1 MASPTATS
9 GATVIESIGTPAQA
23 TDSLNPAGP
32 LAVLSALRRDRLLEA
47 VAIAAK
53 ELLRT
58 SDLSISLPKVIELCG
73 QATGVD
79 RGHIFLIDTASGQ
92 GNILQ
97 HSVWTAPGIAT
108 PPEFKHAT
116 EPLAN
121 VGLKSWISR
130 FERGETIV
138 GHVCDFDPE
147 KRAFFD
153 LGGVKSILVVPVFS
167 DGQWLGV
174 IGFDDCHSERDWSA
188 AEIDAINTVAELVGA
203 GIARTAQLKTLA
215 DANRIIENSPT
226 ILYRLSPHKS
236 FQLIYLSQNVRRY
249 GYEADELLASP
260 GSWLQLFE
268 SEYHPIIAADIKSII
283 EGKAD
288 HTLIEFRLKKADG
301 SYAWLEGRGYPVR
314 DADNR
319 LVAIEGILT
328 DITERK
334 RAESELAFSHILL
347 TTAIESSPDAILAVD
362 ANHRI
367 IMFNRH
373 FVELWGISEELV
385 RAGADEPILKAVTSR
400 TKNPSEFLTR
410 VRYLYDHAEI
420 QSHEEIEAAD
430 GRIVER
436 HSGSLY
442 DTHDK
447 YLGRVWFFRNIT
459 QNKRAADKIAA
470 LARTDALTG
479 LANRPAFLDRLGLEF
494 ARAKRGV
501 NEFAVHYLDLDHFK
515 DGNDTLGHPA
525 GDKLLCAVADRLKTC
540 VRDTDM
546 VARFGGDEFA
556 VLQDDISDT
565 TSVETLAAKIGIALA
580 APFEIDGNQVQ
591 SSASIGI
598 VPYRG
603 DVEGIDA
610 MMMKADLALY
620 RAKNEGRNQFRFHVA
635 ELDERT
641 RERISIG
648 EELRRAVQ
656 HGEFELYYQPQVE
669 VKSGRIVGMEALIRW
684 NHPKRGLMLPTAF
697 IPIAEKTGSIVA
709 IGEWVIEDA
718 CRQIKAWNDL
728 GIAPPTV
735 AVNLSSAQFKL
746 ASQLDKIVIENLARY
761 NIPAKQLELELTES
775 VLLETTQRH
784 ADAFSRL
791 RKIGVRL
798 AIDDFGTGYSS
809 LDYIRSFRVSR
820 LKIDQRFIKDVTTS
834 ADGAAIVRAT
844 IGLALELGIEV
855 VAEGV
860 ETASQRNFL
869 ISAGCRLAQGFYFG
883 KPAPE
888 AEARKLLYQN
898 LQRAA
903 VQAG

>member
-9 GATVIESIGTPAQA
+9 GATVIESTGALAPA

-32 LAVLSALRRDRLLEA
+32 LAVLGALRRDRLLEA

-153 LGGVKSILVVPVFS
+153 LGGVKSVLVVPVFS

-226 ILYRLSPHKS
+226 ILYRTAPKFPFALTFMSKNISQYGYQPGDFLANPS
-236 FQLIYLSQNVRRY
+236 LWMQLIDP
-249 GYEADELLASP
+249 ADLPGLLGDMS
-260 GSWLQLFE
+260 
-268 SEYHPIIAADIKSII
+268 SIC
-283 EGKAD
+283 EGKTD
-288 HTLIEFRLKKADG
+288 SVHNEFRLHQPNGSVRWADG
-301 SYAWLEGRGYPVR
+301 HGNALR
-314 DADNR
+314 DGDGN

-334 RAESELAFSHILL
+334 RAESELAFTHILL
-347 TTAIESSPDAILAVD
+347 TTAIENSPDAILVVD

-373 FVELWGISEELV
+373 FVELWGIAEELV

-400 TKNPSEFLTR
+400 IKNPSEFLKR
-410 VRYLYDHAEI
+410 VRYLYDHPEI
-420 QSHEEIEAAD
+420 HSHEEIEAAD
-430 GRIVER
+430 GRIIER

-442 DTHDK
+442 DTQGK
-447 YLGRVWFFRNIT
+447 YLGRVWFFRDIT

-479 LANRPAFLDRLGLEF
+479 LANRAAFLDRLGLEF

-501 NEFAVHYLDLDHFK
+501 NKFAVHYLDLDHFK
-515 DGNDTLGHPA
+515 DVNDTLGHPA
-525 GDKLLCAVADRLKTC
+525 GDKLLCAVADRIKTC

-565 TSVETLAAKIGIALA
+565 ASVETLAA
-580 APFEIDGNQVQ
+580 
-591 SSASIGI
+591 
-598 VPYRG
+598 
-603 DVEGIDA
+603 
-610 MMMKADLALY
+610 
-620 RAKNEGRNQFRFHVA
+620 
-635 ELDERT
+635 
-641 RERISIG
+641 
-648 EELRRAVQ
+648 
-656 HGEFELYYQPQVE
+656 
-669 VKSGRIVGMEALIRW
+669 
-684 NHPKRGLMLPTAF
+684 
-697 IPIAEKTGSIVA
+697 
-709 IGEWVIEDA
+709 
-718 CRQIKAWNDL
+718 
-728 GIAPPTV
+728 
-735 AVNLSSAQFKL
+735 
-746 ASQLDKIVIENLARY
+746 
-761 NIPAKQLELELTES
+761 
-775 VLLETTQRH
+775 
-784 ADAFSRL
+784 
-791 RKIGVRL
+791 
-798 AIDDFGTGYSS
+798 
-809 LDYIRSFRVSR
+809 
-820 LKIDQRFIKDVTTS
+820 
-834 ADGAAIVRAT
+834 
-844 IGLALELGIEV
+844 
-855 VAEGV
+855 
-860 ETASQRNFL
+860 
-869 ISAGCRLAQGFYFG
+869 
-883 KPAPE
+883 
-888 AEARKLLYQN
+888 
-898 LQRAA
+898 
-903 VQAG
+903 

>member
-1 MASPTATS
+1 MASPTAAP
-9 GATVIESIGTPAQA
+9 GATVIETTSAPA
-23 TDSLNPAGP
+23 TGSLNPAGP
-32 LAVLSALRRDRLLEA
+32 LAVLGALRRDRLLEA

-58 SDLSISLPKVIELCG
+58 SDLAVSLPKVIELCG
-73 QATGVD
+73 QAIGVD
-79 RGHIFLIDTASGQ
+79 RGHIFLIDAASGPK
-92 GNILQ
+92 NVLQ

-108 PPEFKHAT
+108 PPEFQNAK
-116 EPLAN
+116 EPVAN
-121 VGLKSWISR
+121 VGLESWIPR
-130 FERGETIV
+130 LERGETIV
-138 GHVCDFDPE
+138 AHVRDFDA
-147 KRAFFD
+147 KRRAFFN
-153 LGGVKSILVVPVFS
+153 LGGVKSILVVPVFA
-167 DGQWLGV
+167 DGQWSGV
-174 IGFDDCHSERDWSA
+174 IGFDECHNERDWSA

-203 GIARTAQLKTLA
+203 GVARTAQLKTLA

-226 ILYRLSPHKS
+226 ILYRTAPKFPFSLTFMSKNISQYGYQPGDFLANPS
-236 FQLIYLSQNVRRY
+236 LWMQLIDP
-249 GYEADELLASP
+249 ADLPGLL
-260 GSWLQLFE
+260 G
-268 SEYHPIIAADIKSII
+268 DMRSIC
-283 EGKAD
+283 EGKTD
-288 HTLIEFRLKKADG
+288 SVHNEFRLHQPNGSVRWADG
-301 SYAWLEGRGYPVR
+301 HGNALR
-314 DADNR
+314 DGGGN

-334 RAESELAFSHILL
+334 RAESELAFTHILL
-347 TTAIESSPDAILAVD
+347 TTAIENSPDAILIVD

-373 FVELWGISEELV
+373 FVELWGIAEELV
-385 RAGADEPILKAVTSR
+385 RAGADEPILKVVTSR
-400 TKNPSEFLTR
+400 IKDPSEFLAR
-410 VRYLYDHAEI
+410 VRYLYDHPEI
-420 QSHEEIEAAD
+420 HSHEEIEAAD
-430 GRIVER
+430 ERIIER

-442 DTHDK
+442 NTQDR
-447 YLGRVWFFRNIT
+447 YLGRVWFFRDIT
-459 QNKRAADKIAA
+459 EKKRAAEKVAT
-470 LARTDALTG
+470 LARSDSLTG
-479 LANRPAFLDRLGLEF
+479 LANRAAFLDRLGLEF
-494 ARAKRGV
+494 ARAKRGM
-501 NEFAVHYLDLDHFK
+501 NQFAVHYLDLDHFK
-515 DGNDTLGHPA
+515 DVNDTLGHPT

-565 TSVETLAAKIGIALA
+565 VSVETLAAKIGKVIA

-591 SSASIGI
+591 TSASIGI

-603 DVEGIDA
+603 DVEDVDA

-648 EELRRAVQ
+648 EELRHAVQ

-697 IPIAEKTGSIVA
+697 IPIAEMTGSIVA

-718 CRQIKAWNDL
+718 CRQIKAWNEF

-746 ASQLDKIVIENLARY
+746 ASHLDKIVIENLARY

-844 IGLALELGIEV
+844 IGLAHELGIEV

-883 KPAPE
+883 KPVSE

>member
-1 MASPTATS
+1 MASPTAAS
-9 GATVIESIGTPAQA
+9 GATVIESTGALAPA

-32 LAVLSALRRDRLLEA
+32 LAVLGALRRDRLLEA

-79 RGHIFLIDTASGQ
+79 RGHIFLIDAANGQ

-108 PPEFKHAT
+108 PPEFWHAT

-121 VGLKSWISR
+121 VGLKSWISW
-130 FERGETIV
+130 FERGETTV

-153 LGGVKSILVVPVFS
+153 LGGVKSVLVAPVFS

-174 IGFDDCHSERDWSA
+174 IGFDDCHGERDWSA

-203 GIARTAQLKTLA
+203 GIARTAQLKALA

-226 ILYRLSPHKS
+226 ILYRVGPEYPFSLTFLSE
-236 FQLIYLSQNVRRY
+236 NVKRY
-249 GYEADELLASP
+249 GFRADELLA
-260 GSWLQLFE
+260 
-268 SEYHPIIAADIKSII
+268 HP
-283 EGKAD
+283 ERWPL
-288 HTLIEFRLKKADG
+288 LIDVSDRSVVLDNTRAIGNGEVDSHHAEFRLHKPDG
-301 SYAWLEGRGYPVR
+301 SIVWFESHGTALRDSDGRLTAV
-314 DADNR
+314 
-319 LVAIEGILT
+319 EGILT

-334 RAESELAFSHILL
+334 RAESELSFTHILL
-347 TTAIESSPDAILAVD
+347 TTAIESSPDAILVVD

-373 FVELWGISEELV
+373 FVELWSISEELV

-400 TKNPSEFLTR
+400 IKNPSEFLTR
-410 VRYLYDHAEI
+410 VRYLYDHPEI

-447 YLGRVWFFRNIT
+447 YLGRVWFFRDIT

-479 LANRPAFLDRLGLEF
+479 LANRAAFLDRLGLEF
-494 ARAKRGV
+494 ARAKRGM

-515 DGNDTLGHPA
+515 DVNDTLGHPA

-565 TSVETLAAKIGIALA
+565 ASVETLAAKIGKVLA

-591 SSASIGI
+591 TSASIGI
-598 VPYRG
+598 VPYRD

-648 EELRRAVQ
+648 EELRHAVQ
-656 HGEFELYYQPQVE
+656 YGEFELYYQPQVE

-684 NHPKRGLMLPTAF
+684 NHPTRGLMLPTAF

-718 CRQIKAWNDL
+718 CRQIKAWNEL

-746 ASQLDKIVIENLARY
+746 ASHLDKIVIENLARY
-761 NIPAKQLELELTES
+761 NIPATQLELELTES

-784 ADAFSRL
+784 ADAFSRF

-844 IGLALELGIEV
+844 IGLAHELGIEV
-855 VAEGV
+855 IAEGV

-883 KPAPE
+883 KPVTE

-903 VQAG
+903 V

>member
-1 MASPTATS
+1 MASPTASS
-9 GATVIESIGTPAQA
+9 GATVIESTGA
-23 TDSLNPAGP
+23 LAGP
-32 LAVLSALRRDRLLEA
+32 LAVLGALRRDRLLEA

-58 SDLSISLPKVIELCG
+58 SDLAISLPKVIELCG

-138 GHVCDFDPE
+138 GHVCNFDPE

-153 LGGVKSILVVPVFS
+153 LGGVKSVLVVPVFS

-226 ILYRLSPHKS
+226 ILYRTAPKFPFALTFMSKNISQYGYQPGDFLANPS
-236 FQLIYLSQNVRRY
+236 LWMQLIDP
-249 GYEADELLASP
+249 ADLPGLL
-260 GSWLQLFE
+260 G
-268 SEYHPIIAADIKSII
+268 DMRSIC
-283 EGKAD
+283 EGKTD
-288 HTLIEFRLKKADG
+288 SVHNEFRLHQPNGSVRWADG
-301 SYAWLEGRGYPVR
+301 HGNALR
-314 DADNR
+314 DGGGN

-334 RAESELAFSHILL
+334 RAESELAFTHILL
-347 TTAIESSPDAILAVD
+347 TTAIENSPDAILVVD

-373 FVELWGISEELV
+373 FVELWGIAEELV
-385 RAGADEPILKAVTSR
+385 RADADEPILKAVASR
-400 TKNPSEFLTR
+400 IKNSSEFLTR
-410 VRYLYDHAEI
+410 VRYLYDHPEI

-442 DTHDK
+442 DTQDK
-447 YLGRVWFFRNIT
+447 YLGRVWFFRDIT

-479 LANRPAFLDRLGLEF
+479 LANRAAFLDRLGLEF

-515 DGNDTLGHPA
+515 DVNDTLGHPA

-565 TSVETLAAKIGIALA
+565 ASVETLAAKIGKVLA

-591 SSASIGI
+591 TSASIGI

-648 EELRRAVQ
+648 EELRHAVQ
-656 HGEFELYYQPQVE
+656 HDEFELYYQPQVE
-669 VKSGRIVGMEALIRW
+669 IKSGQIVGMEALVRW

-697 IPIAEKTGSIVA
+697 IPIAEKNGSIVA

-718 CRQIKAWNDL
+718 CRQIKAWNEL

-746 ASQLDKIVIENLARY
+746 ASHLDKIVIENLARN

-798 AIDDFGTGYSS
+798 AIDDFGIGYSS

-844 IGLALELGIEV
+844 IGLAHELGIEV
-855 VAEGV
+855 IAEGV

-883 KPAPE
+883 KPVTE

-903 VQAG
+903 V